1 MRNWNNRLWIY
12 GHIINDTTINTAK
25 RWVFEA
31 AAAVK
36 PKKMRWIFLIS
47 SWLCH
52 KLCLEMLYDRTSEG
66 KQSEKWV
73 LYLQRWVRD
82 WFRFDHMTKIHPVT
96 HAFGQFKR
104 LNSVSLTGTRTLRQ
118 IWIRTKSGKW
128 NVCRNHKLSCKW
140 SFFFFFI
147 LHVMSR
153 VSWQLGC
160 MKTPKQPAK

>member
-1 MRNWNNRLWIY
+1 MRDWNNWLWIY

-25 RWVFEA
+25 WWVFEA
-31 AAAVK
+31 AGPVK
-36 PKKMRWIFLIS
+36 PKEIRWIFLIS

-82 WFRFDHMTKIHPVT
+82 RLRLDHTTKIHPVT
-96 HAFGQFKR
+96 HAVGQFRR
-104 LNSVSLTGTRTLRQ
+104 LNIVSLMETRTSGQ
-118 IWIRTKSGKW
+118 IWSQTKSGKW
-128 NVCRNHKLSCKW
+128 NVCRNHKLSCQW
-140 SFFFFFI
+140 SFFFI

-153 VSWQLGC
+153 VSCQPGY
-160 MKTPKQPAK
+160 MKTPRQPAK